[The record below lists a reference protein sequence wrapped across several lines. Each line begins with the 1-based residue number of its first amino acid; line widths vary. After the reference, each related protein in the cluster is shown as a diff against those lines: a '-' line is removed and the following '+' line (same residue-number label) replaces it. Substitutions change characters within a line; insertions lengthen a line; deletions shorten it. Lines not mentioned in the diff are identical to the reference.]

1 MEISTA
7 ASQNNS
13 KKENAF
19 SASQKTTK
27 SDAFSALVQQAQVS
41 FKGGKNQPFF
51 MNILSQTETRTELK
65 QDLRQN
71 TDISQE
77 YERDFKPVEKENVYE
92 EASYKED
99 SFDEHSDNTVDYK
112 APEHVKKADD
122 TYENVPVKN
131 ESVDTVQNENNTNN
145 VINETET
152 NEVVTVDTNNKNSE
166 NLQQAPVKKQIT
178 VEIAGQMSQVV
189 QNLAVGKEIKTTN
202 NVLQTA
208 QPLTNT
214 KELQNIISTVLKP
227 SDTNKIKGDVS
238 KNTNISVKQN
248 IVMSGK
254 QTEATSTSIL
264 ALNTGLEEAEGKFK
278 KQMTVLQTNAMQT
291 GKAQTSSN
299 APVTAVEQQAS
310 ELSKLL
316 GEGDKVVV
324 KSAKSNAPVT
334 AQATSN
340 LVPNAVFAE
349 EKASFEHSA
358 GEENT
363 GKQSNKN
370 QPLLKNPQQFHNTNA
385 GNQNNAVQTAANL
398 MEQNLQAQT
407 KGETFASA
415 LKTAGNANIAG
426 NSTAQGISGA
436 ETQAVGGA
444 QVAEQASKT
453 AKATAAHK
461 PLPQNVKPQEIV
473 KQIKVDIAKAAL
485 NGTKKISIQLT
496 PHDLGRINVKL
507 EISSEGHLR
516 ANITASRPETLELL
530 QKDARGLERALTD
543 AGLKT
548 DSGSLEFNFRGEN
561 SNRQL
566 ADAQDNSSKGHH
578 ASNENEMNDKTAEET
593 AEADIEYDDGHN
605 VNIKV

>member
-19 SASQKTTK
+19 SVSRKTTK

-51 MNILSQTETRTELK
+51 MNVLAQSETRTELK
-65 QDLRQN
+65 QDLKQN
-71 TDISQE
+71 ADVSRE
-77 YERDFKPVEKENVYE
+77 YERDYEPVEKENIYE
-92 EASYKED
+92 RDCSKED
-99 SFDEHSDNTVDYK
+99 GFDEYTDNNTVDYK
-112 APEHVKKADD
+112 EVEHVKKADD
-122 TYENVPVKN
+122 TLAPVK
-131 ESVDTVQNENNTNN
+131 EETVNTTQNENNTDNA
-145 VINETET
+145 VKGNEAET

-166 NLQQAPVKKQIT
+166 NSQQTPVKKQIA
-178 VEIAGQMSQVV
+178 VEIAGQMKQIA
-189 QNLAVGKEIKTTN
+189 QNLTVGKEIKGTGER
-202 NVLQTA
+202 LQTA
-208 QPLTNT
+208 QPLTIA
-214 KELQNIISTVLKP
+214 KELQNTISDVLKP

-254 QTEATSTSIL
+254 QAETTSTSIL
-264 ALNTGLEEAEGKFK
+264 ALNTGLEEGEGKFK
-278 KQMTVLQTNAMQT
+278 KQMAVLQSNAMQA

-299 APVTAVEQQAS
+299 APVTAVEQQAT

-324 KSAKSNAPVT
+324 KSAKNNAPVT
-334 AQATSN
+334 AQTTAS

-385 GNQNNAVQTAANL
+385 GNQNNAVQTVANL

-415 LKTAGNANIAG
+415 LKTAGNANIAA
-426 NSTAQGISGA
+426 NNTSGT

-453 AKATAAHK
+453 AKTAAAHK

-496 PHDLGRINVKL
+496 PHNLGRINVKL
-507 EISSEGHLR
+507 EISSEGQLR

-566 ADAQDNSSKGHH
+566 ADAQENPSKGHH

-593 AEADIEYDDGHN
+593 VDADIEYDDGHN